1 MALLSGTLNGLFG
14 ASPIKPLQEHMTRA
28 HECVI
33 GLREFLEATLANDWA
48 RAEAAQGKIADLEN
62 AADELKMEIRLHLP
76 KSLFMPAPRED
87 FLELLHVQER
97 IANRARDIAGIML
110 GRKMGIPAN
119 MADPMREYLVACTAT
134 SAQALKAIN
143 ELDELLETG
152 FSGPEVDLVQN
163 LIRELNQL
171 EHQTDVLQI
180 DIRSKL
186 FAQEKDLPPVDVVF
200 LYKIIDWVGDLADAA
215 QQVGS
220 RLQILIAR

>member
-14 ASPIKPLQEHMTRA
+14 ASPIKPIQEHMTRA
-28 HECVI
+28 HECVL
-33 GLREFLEATLANDWA
+33 GLGEFMDATVANDWP
-48 RAEAAQGKIADLEN
+48 RAEAAQGKITELEN
-62 AADELKMEIRLHLP
+62 AADELKMTIRLHLP

-110 GRKMGIPAN
+110 GRQMRFPDN
-119 MADPMREYLVACTAT
+119 MAEPMKEYLAACTAT
-134 SAQALKAIN
+134 SAQALTAIN

-152 FSGPEVDLVQN
+152 FSGPEVELVEK
-163 LIRELNQL
+163 LIRELNEL
-171 EHQTDVLQI
+171 EHRTDVLQI
-180 DIRSKL
+180 DIRSRL
-186 FAQEKDLPPVDVVF
+186 FSQERDLPPVDVMF
-200 LYKIIDWVGDLADAA
+200 LYKVIDWVGDLADAA